1 MMQWLF
7 MVCGALF
14 IVAAA
19 VFIWRAKTAI
29 ADKIAVGIYG
39 AATAF
44 YLFLCVPS
52 LQILMDSFTFAD
64 SFTLVNT
71 QYVQVSMALIT
82 LLAGAA
88 AILTAISP
96 WIHDQAIRNR
106 MSNIYLLISLSVAV
120 CLSVLWLFFNQTYQ
134 FLIMFLPVHF
144 LLPNAF
150 LAPALLDFSS
160 TAHRIKALIL
170 YTLLAIACV
179 VAAVL
184 LVLSAL
190 RFSFLNAYFFLLFG
204 CFVILFLTG
213 YITFYFSIKASKKN
227 KL

>member
-7 MVCGALF
+7 MVCGALY

-29 ADKIAVGIYG
+29 ADKVAVGIYG
-39 AATAF
+39 TATAF
-44 YLFLCVPS
+44 YLFLCAPS
-52 LQILMDSFTFAD
+52 LQFLMDSFTFAG

-71 QYVQVSMALIT
+71 QYVQVSVTLIT

-88 AILTAISP
+88 AILTMISP
-96 WIHDQAIRNR
+96 WIHDQAVRNR
-106 MSNIYLLISLSVAV
+106 MSNIYLLISLSVTV
-120 CLSVLWLFFNQTYQ
+120 CLLLLWLFLNQTYQ
-134 FLIMFLPVHF
+134 FLIMFLPAHF
-144 LLPNAF
+144 LLPNAL
-150 LAPALLDFSS
+150 LAPALLDFSL
-160 TAHRIKALIL
+160 AVHRVKALIL

-213 YITFYFSIKASKKN
+213 YITAYFSIFVSKK
-227 KL
+227 